1 MGYETTI
8 TVINVVH
15 GARDVLRRRLRALAP
30 FDRVET
36 GPARKLE
43 GATLNLN
50 HYDGKVFPRFCVG
63 QEIS

>member
-1 MGYETTI
+1 MFFAGDFEL
-8 TVINVVH
+8 
-15 GARDVLRRRLRALAP
+15 LRRQCSVHRCHEAIVR

-50 HYDGKVFPRFCVG
+50 HYGGKVFPRFCVG